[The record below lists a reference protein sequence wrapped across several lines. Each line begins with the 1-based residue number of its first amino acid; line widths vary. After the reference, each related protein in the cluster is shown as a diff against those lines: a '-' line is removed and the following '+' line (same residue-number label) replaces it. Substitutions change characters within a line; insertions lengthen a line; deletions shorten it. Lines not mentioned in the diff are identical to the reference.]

1 MEKVKGKEAE
11 HIRQIFSY
19 FKVYLGFAPTRILI
33 FRDSGQL
40 SLIKWALT
48 FDFTVL

>member
-19 FKVYLGFAPTRILI
+19 FKVYLGFAPQK
-33 FRDSGQL
+33 F
-40 SLIKWALT
+40 
-48 FDFTVL
+48 